1 MKTDCRTWK
10 QVSDRLCL
18 VALFVLA
25 SAAGGKGEEVSSSAG
40 QCAINAVYGTF
51 ATGGR
56 LAATGFAF
64 DSEGGAPVQKVAL
77 YLDGSVPG
85 EVSLRG
91 FRPDVRTHF
100 GREDYLWSGWNGTLS
115 LEGVKPGSHTVTLV
129 ATSESGKAIPCGE
142 QAIQV
147 VEAPTLPDRPPL
159 RIAGEIVLRTLL
171 LLAWAALVGWAP
183 AVLFGFRPWLA
194 APLLGLS
201 FFGVFAE
208 LGATLHIRP
217 FHSALGLT
225 FFSLVALVVVSRS
238 RRSRF
243 RPPVPEILLIV
254 AFVALFAVCAV
265 LPLARHGEGAVLGD
279 IDDASRECVVAESI
293 SRYGWNVPPD
303 VKGYLSAMRH
313 QIEILNW
320 RRGSFY
326 LLSALADAFRVP
338 AHAVFSVA
346 MLASG
351 CLIVWGSGLLARE
364 ITLKRPKRWWLAPAL
379 ALVNSTILGVL
390 FGQHLGTLL
399 AAVLLLGFLAFLL
412 RLARRADNRSLAAT
426 AFLVA
431 AAITFYPEALPLWGI
446 AALLAVGASRGG
458 MRRRRAVPRIVLAFV
473 LGALINPVGFVRF
486 VRYAQAESR
495 RFSTSTERTMT
506 GDTHYYPSPA
516 VLWGIQAY
524 REDAPAP
531 MGSVRRALVPVGGVI
546 ILLAALLGWRR
557 LSPGEKAAILVLL
570 VPVAVAL
577 LGNALLRFPYGY
589 SKFLPMG
596 SAIWSVAFAVLVSR
610 ALEEPVV
617 GAASAARKAVAG
629 TALALAFLLALPS
642 ARHVWNRA
650 MRAVPAYDPDYRVLP
665 ALAGAVGRG
674 AVIIV
679 DEPLVASR
687 AWMSYFFGENVVF
700 ESASAA
706 PATASRIY
714 RLFDRRK
721 DPGRVIGPGSASSRA
736 FALMPSESP
745 TTGRP

>member
-18 VALFVLA
+18 VALFALA
-25 SAAGGKGEEVSSSAG
+25 SAAGGKGEDVSSSAG

-64 DSEGGAPVQKVAL
+64 DSEGGAPVRKVAL

-91 FRPDVRTHF
+91 LRPDVRTHF

-129 ATSESGKAIPCGE
+129 ATSDSGKAIPCGE

-147 VEAPTLPDRPPL
+147 VDAPTLPDRPPL

-171 LLAWAALVGWAP
+171 FLAWAALVGWAP
-183 AVLFGFRPWLA
+183 AVVFRVRPWLA
-194 APLLGLS
+194 APFLGLS

-208 LGATLHIRP
+208 MGAALHVRP

-225 FFSLVALVVVSRS
+225 FFSLVALIVVSRS
-238 RRSRF
+238 RGFRF
-243 RPPVPEILLIV
+243 RPPVPEILVIV

-279 IDDASRECVVAESI
+279 IDDASRECVAAASI

-303 VKGYLSAMRH
+303 VQGYLSSMRY
-313 QIEILNW
+313 QIEVLNW
-320 RRGSFY
+320 RRGGIY

-338 AHAVFSVA
+338 AHAIFSVA

-364 ITLKRPKRWWLAPAL
+364 IAVKRPKRWWLAPAL
-379 ALVNSTILGVL
+379 AFVNSTILGAL

-399 AAVLLLGFLAFLL
+399 AAVLLLAFLAFLL
-412 RLARRADNRSLAAT
+412 RLARRGDSRSLAAT
-426 AFLVA
+426 AILVA
-431 AAITFYPEALPLWGI
+431 AAITFYPEALPLWGMS
-446 AALLAVGASRGG
+446 ALLAVAASRGI
-458 MRRRRAVPRIVLAFV
+458 RRRRAVHRIVLAFI

-516 VLWGIQAY
+516 VIWGIQAY

-531 MGSVRRALVPVGGVI
+531 MGSIRRVLVPLGALV

-557 LSPGEKAAILVLL
+557 LSHGEKAAMLVLL
-570 VPVAVAL
+570 VPMAVAL

-610 ALEEPVV
+610 ALEEPLV

-629 TALALAFLLALPS
+629 TALTLAFLLALPS
-642 ARHVWNRA
+642 ARHVWSRA
-650 MRAVPAYDPDYRVLP
+650 MRAVPGYDPDYRVLP

-687 AWMSYFFGENVVF
+687 AWMSYFFGENAVF
-700 ESASAA
+700 DSASAA
-706 PATASRIY
+706 PPGASRRY

-721 DPGRVIGPGSASSRA
+721 DPRGVIGPGSVSSRP
-736 FALMPSESP
+736 FALVPSESP
-745 TTGRP
+745 TTAPP